1 VRPEAVAEIQRIR
14 KRYPRSRSAV
24 MDALRIAQTE
34 HGGWLPPEAFRE
46 VADALDVTPAYCHS
60 IASFYDMYHLEPVG
74 EHVVEVCTN
83 LSCALAGAQAVL
95 DAFASELA
103 AAVAERSAEL
113 DRRITLTSDEWP
125 ADRLGTLERNIL
137 RIGVYEL
144 EEGNVPREVA
154 INEAVV
160 LAKRY
165 ASDDAAR
172 LVNGILGRI
181 ARDQE
186 AA

>member
-1 VRPEAVAEIQRIR
+1 MRHEAVAEIQRIR

-74 EHVVEVCTN
+74 EHLVEVCTN

-95 DAFASELA
+95 DAFASELGVRPGETTEDGGFTLR
-103 AAVAERSAEL
+103 AVECAGGCGRAPVVVVDHVYHEPVRPEDVAGLVE
-113 DRRITLTSDEWP
+113 
-125 ADRLGTLERNIL
+125 GL
-137 RIGVYEL
+137 RGE
-144 EEGNVPREVA
+144 
-154 INEAVV
+154 
-160 LAKRY
+160 
-165 ASDDAAR
+165 
-172 LVNGILGRI
+172 
-181 ARDQE
+181 
-186 AA
+186 